1 MLATSEGGLTS
12 SWLAVHLLELKAL
25 VAVAIA
31 LGVAKVIAGRGPAT
45 LFGGLFGR
53 GLAPVG
59 TRAHMQ
65 AEVLALHAELLTAA
79 GQDVL
84 AGGPGTLGPGGTLCG
99 SRHVSVLARSQLLF
113 SSFGFTKSLILSCNE
128 TLLTVSFKHGASEGA
143 ALPPQAGDC
152 VLEPGGCGTGF
163 PRGSDKMFI
172 FSVLDETQRAKA
184 LVFWSPK
191 IHAASFSALACPRPV
206 PWSPRGLGQAA
217 RWGLTPSSVAR
228 MWGGTLGELRGVRL
242 GPLVTGRR
250 DTGAEVRGGLCRSPF
265 EASTADPIKCPGD
278 VLEAGLA
285 LTRIKV
291 PRVV

>member
-99 SRHVSVLARSQLLF
+99 SRHVSVLARS
-113 SSFGFTKSLILSCNE
+113 
-128 TLLTVSFKHGASEGA
+128 
-143 ALPPQAGDC
+143 
-152 VLEPGGCGTGF
+152 
-163 PRGSDKMFI
+163 
-172 FSVLDETQRAKA
+172 
-184 LVFWSPK
+184 
-191 IHAASFSALACPRPV
+191 
-206 PWSPRGLGQAA
+206 
-217 RWGLTPSSVAR
+217 
-228 MWGGTLGELRGVRL
+228 LRGKSRGNCGSYVL
-242 GPLVTGRR
+242 GVPPCHPTGQCGCYR
-250 DTGAEVRGGLCRSPF
+250 ELCGVK
-265 EASTADPIKCPGD
+265 STCLA
-278 VLEAGLA
+278 AG
-285 LTRIKV
+285 TEFHV
-291 PRVV
+291 